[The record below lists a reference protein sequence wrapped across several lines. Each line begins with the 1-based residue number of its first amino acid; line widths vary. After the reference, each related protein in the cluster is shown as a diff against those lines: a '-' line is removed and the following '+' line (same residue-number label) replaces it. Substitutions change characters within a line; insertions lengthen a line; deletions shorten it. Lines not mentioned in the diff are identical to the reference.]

1 MQHILISLIKGR
13 YIRNMGYG
21 GAMVWTVDL
30 DDFTNRCCKEPFPL
44 LRALNRIFDR
54 LRNEP
59 EPATGDCTKP
69 PEPVTPAAPTLTTGV
84 DTGRQPAQT

>member
-1 MQHILISLIKGR
+1 
-13 YIRNMGYG
+13 MGYG

-44 LRALNRIFDR
+44 LRSLNRILDR
-54 LRNEP
+54 LTDKP

-69 PEPVTPAAPTLTTGV
+69 PEPVTPMPPTLTTGV
-84 DTGRQPAQT
+84 DSGRQPAKHASRASCITTRIYRR